1 MTTAVVFATKHGT
14 TAQVA
19 DQIAQALGGA
29 ALIDLGVNPSPDL
42 DSFDAI
48 VAGGPVYA
56 GQPVKALKSFLAAN
70 AETVLARPLALFVCG
85 LEPDQAKREAEI
97 AATFDEPL
105 RSHAVG
111 VWFAG
116 GAFLFD
122 KLGFLEKAIIKRIA
136 HVTESTTTLYDDV
149 PAQIA
154 VAVKG
159 AR

>member
-19 DQIAQALGGA
+19 EQIAQALGGA
-29 ALIDLGVNPSPDL
+29 ALIDLGVNAGPEL
-42 DSFDAI
+42 DCFDAI
-48 VAGGPVYA
+48 VVGGPVYA
-56 GQPVKALKSFLAAN
+56 GQPIKTLKSFLAAN
-70 AETVLARPLALFVCG
+70 TETLLAKPLALIVCG
-85 LEPDQAKREAEI
+85 MEPDQAKREAEI
-97 AATFDEPL
+97 AATFDESF

-111 VWFAG
+111 AWFAG

-122 KLGFLEKAIIKRIA
+122 KLGFLEKTIIKRIA
-136 HVTESTTTLYDDV
+136 HVTESTTGLYEDV

-154 VAVKG
+154 VALKG